1 MGTAVLRRKDALER
15 ARREILR
22 SQNALVSDLKQLEK
36 RFSGRFRLLP
46 GETNFAALVLP
57 EGEALYRFLWEQ
69 GIAVRYTG
77 GLLRVTCGKAEE
89 NKAFCAALERWL
101 QK

>member
-1 MGTAVLRRKDALER
+1 
-15 ARREILR
+15 
-22 SQNALVSDLKQLEK
+22 
-36 RFSGRFRLLP
+36 
-46 GETNFAALVLP
+46 
-57 EGEALYRFLWEQ
+57 LWEQ

-77 GLLRVTCGKAEE
+77 GLLRVTCGKTEE